1 MTTDSD
7 RHARGLK
14 LMEVVQGGEAAQRIR
29 ESFADVCPDFAD
41 YIVEAGFGDVYG
53 REGLTLAQRQLLNVA
68 VLTAIGGAERQLAI
82 HIRGALNVGVSPR
95 EIVEAIFHVALYA
108 GHPRAVNG
116 FRIAKETFEQQD
128 VTVEA
133 SS

>member
-1 MTTDSD
+1 MQNTD
-7 RHARGLK
+7 RHARGLE
-14 LMEVVQGGEAAQRIR
+14 LMEAVQGPDAAAAIR
-29 ESFADVCPDFAD
+29 GAFAEVSPDFAD
-41 YIVEAGFGDVYG
+41 YVVEAGFADVYG
-53 REGLTLAQRQLLNVA
+53 RAGLTLAQRQLLNVG
-68 VLTAIGGAERQLAI
+68 VLTAIGGAEPQLAV

-116 FRIAKETFEQQD
+116 FRVAEDVFDERG

>member
-1 MTTDSD
+1 MTSNSD
-7 RHARGLK
+7 RQARGLE
-14 LMEVVQGGEAAQRIR
+14 LMETVQGAEAIR
-29 ESFADVCPDFAD
+29 ESFTSICPDFAD

-53 REGLTLAQRQLLNVA
+53 RDGLTLAQRQLLNVA
-68 VLTAIGGAERQLAI
+68 VLTAIGGAERQLAV

-116 FRIAKETFEQQD
+116 FRITKETFEEQG

-133 SS
+133 SR